1 MGESEQNRYD
11 IVVVGAGMVGLA
23 CALASVSDLSD
34 PGRDIGLK
42 IAVIEAQPEPAKWQ
56 PQQFDKRVSA
66 LTEASRR
73 ILQNLGAWDEIQQTR
88 VSPYNKMHVWDGDGV
103 GKVDFDAA
111 DIQQPVLGHIV
122 ENSLITTALL
132 HQAQQ
137 HPQIELLYGSG
148 VAELSPMEDVESVE
162 GEVENRYRTIR
173 LNNDQQLTAKLV
185 IAADG
190 ALSTIRTLANIP
202 LKEKAYQHNAIVTTV
217 KTQKEH
223 GLTAWQRFDETGPLA
238 FLPLSKPQSQSE
250 PGSDLPDNHYCS
262 IVWSVT
268 PEKTAELLALDDDQ
282 FRQALGAAFEYRLGE
297 IEAVES
303 RFHFPLI
310 QRHAEQYVQ
319 PGIVLIG
326 DAAHTIHPLA
336 GQGVNLGFLDAAVLA
351 EELQRAVAAQVS
363 PGNLDILKR
372 YQRRRRGDNQMM
384 IYSMMGFKKLF
395 EQSSL
400 PVRWARNRG
409 MDLFN
414 QSGWLKNAVTNRAM
428 RVNTKLP
435 KIAQG

>member
-1 MGESEQNRYD
+1 MSVLEQQKYD

-23 CALASVSDLSD
+23 CALACVSDFSD
-34 PGRDIGLK
+34 PGGDIPLK
-42 IAVIEAQPEPAKWQ
+42 IAIIESQSEPAKWQ
-56 PQQFDKRVSA
+56 PQKFDKRVSA
-66 LTEASRR
+66 LTEASRQ
-73 ILQNLGAWDEIQQTR
+73 ILDSLGAWDEIQQTR
-88 VSPYNKMHVWDGDGV
+88 VSPYDKMHVWDGDGV
-103 GKVDFDAA
+103 GKVDFCAA

-132 HQAQQ
+132 HQAEQ
-137 HPQIELLYGSG
+137 HPQIELFYGSG
-148 VAELSPMEDVESVE
+148 VAELSKFD
-162 GEVENRYRTIR
+162 NHHRTLT
-173 LNNDQQLTAKLV
+173 LNNGQQFAAPLIV
-185 IAADG
+185 AADG
-190 ALSTIRTLANIP
+190 ALSTIRTLANIS
-202 LKEKAYQHNAIVTTV
+202 LKETAYNHNAIVTTV
-217 KTQKEH
+217 KTQKAH
-223 GLTAWQRFDETGPLA
+223 GCTAWQRFDETGPLA
-238 FLPLSKPQSQSE
+238 FLPLSKARVQPS
-250 PGSDLPDNHYCS
+250 SDDPDNHYCS

-268 PEKTAELLALDDDQ
+268 PEKTAQLLALDDDQ
-282 FRQALGAAFEYRLGE
+282 FRQALGTAFEYRLGE
-297 IEAVES
+297 IEEVEP
-303 RFHFPLI
+303 RFHFPLV

-319 PGIVLIG
+319 PGIVLVG

-351 EELQRAVAAQVS
+351 EELQRAVLADVA

-414 QSGWLKNAVTNRAM
+414 QSGWLKNAVTSQAM